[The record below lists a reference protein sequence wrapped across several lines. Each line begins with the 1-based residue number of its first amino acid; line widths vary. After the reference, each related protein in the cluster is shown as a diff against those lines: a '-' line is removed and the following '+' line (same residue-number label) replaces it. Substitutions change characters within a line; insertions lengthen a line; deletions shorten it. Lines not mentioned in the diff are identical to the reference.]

1 MKVLA
6 FPRTSFNRQI
16 LESVKIQEL
25 RKVSHLL
32 NSKSEYNRCAVP
44 RLTTKIGDS
53 HYRKWEEDLEKEKMK
68 EMELESKIR
77 TMKKSRNKNRSSNT
91 TQLQPASKRRK
102 ISPTEETSDPGH
114 GEKRKLEIP
123 STNQQAKRQKLVQ
136 KDIRDIIRSQGTP
149 SHRPPP
155 MEDAKTYKL
164 LGTCSRPVVPSPPEI
179 PPNLQDEESS
189 TTPNN
194 QSTTTPNTPPSTPYT
209 PHPQPR
215 GPPRR
220 KPAQIPT

>member
-1 MKVLA
+1 
-6 FPRTSFNRQI
+6 
-16 LESVKIQEL
+16 
-25 RKVSHLL
+25 
-32 NSKSEYNRCAVP
+32 
-44 RLTTKIGDS
+44 
-53 HYRKWEEDLEKEKMK
+53 
-68 EMELESKIR
+68 
-77 TMKKSRNKNRSSNT
+77 MKKSRNKNRSSNT

-194 QSTTTPNTPPSTPYT
+194 QSTTTPNTPQVPPTPPT
-209 PHPQPR
+209 PNPED
-215 GPPRR
+215 PPEENQHKYQLKDEEAEIIDWEAIFTEHRM
-220 KPAQIPT
+220 KMKKILHVKKD